1 MYRRAAAALI
11 AEAGEF
17 LTAEDTDT
25 SDAGQED
32 VEAVRAADPAAAVDP
47 VAAHHHVAEAH
58 YVTDAGGESDAHIGQ
73 DADLNLAT
81 VMTVDGQ

>member
-1 MYRRAAAALI
+1 MYRWAAAALI
-11 AEAGEF
+11 AEAGGV

-32 VEAVRAADPAAAVDP
+32 VEADRAVDPAAAVDP
-47 VAAHHHVAEAH
+47 VAAAHH
-58 YVTDAGGESDAHIGQ
+58 VTDAGGETVAPIGQ